1 MSHLD
6 GRWRRQS
13 LVYFG
18 KPLDSSANVAV
29 GRCLPGGMRVSSRAA
44 TAKYLVSVDAYDE
57 LRICDVVYCIF
68 FKGRIFKLE
77 LKKGLYLGSRILG

>member
-1 MSHLD
+1 MYHLD

-44 TAKYLVSVDAYDE
+44 TAKYLVSVDAYD
-57 LRICDVVYCIF
+57 VVYCIF

-77 LKKGLYLGSRILG
+77 LKMVFI